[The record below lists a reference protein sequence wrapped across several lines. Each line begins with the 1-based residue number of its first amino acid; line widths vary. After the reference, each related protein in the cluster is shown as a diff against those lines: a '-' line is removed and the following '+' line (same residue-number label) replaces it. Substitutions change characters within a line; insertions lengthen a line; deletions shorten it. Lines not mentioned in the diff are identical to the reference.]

1 MSLNVSKL
9 SKSFGSNQIIGNYD
23 LEVNP
28 GEISIVVG
36 ESGSGK
42 TTLLR
47 MINNLETVDKGSIIL
62 DGTPL
67 VENGVYQPA
76 HNVKQYQQKIGLVF
90 QDYQLFPNLT
100 VLDNL
105 LLAPMSNKFDTEENL
120 ITKAKMLLEQMGL
133 PGREAMK
140 PRQLS
145 GGQKQRVAIARAMMM
160 NPSLLCFDEPTSAL
174 DEKTVAKVAELIR
187 QLGDQGMMILII
199 THDRNLV
206 NLLSDQAKVIESD
219 SFMAASV

>member
-1 MSLNVSKL
+1 MSLIVNQISKR
-9 SKSFGSNQIIGNYD
+9 FGDNQIIEHYN
-23 LEVNP
+23 LEVHP

-47 MINNLETVDKGSIIL
+47 IINNLETADEGSITL
-62 DGTPL
+62 DDIPL
-67 VENGVYQPA
+67 VKEGTYPSA
-76 HNVKQYQQKIGLVF
+76 KAIKLYQQKIGLVF

-100 VLDNL
+100 VLENL
-105 LLAPMSNKFDTEENL
+105 LLAPKSNQFDTEENL
-120 ITKAKMLLEQMGL
+120 IAHATKLLDQMGL
-133 PGREAMK
+133 PGREDTK
-140 PRQLS
+140 PHQLS

-206 NLLSDQAKVIESD
+206 NLLGDQAKVIESD
-219 SFMAASV
+219 SFLKA